1 MNENSSK
8 VNCQVGFL
16 SIDIGT
22 SFLYYKYP
30 VRIIKFNVV
39 LGDKRKLTGDTQQWL
54 KYKMEN

>member
-16 SIDIGT
+16 SIGIGT

-39 LGDKRKLTGDTQQWL
+39 LGDKRKLTGDTQQ
-54 KYKMEN
+54 